1 MSSRRVASWI
11 YDVLNVFIE
20 ALEIEA
26 GLLSRGNATW
36 RFYNQ
41 DLEHI
46 RPLAA
51 HLDRDGR
58 HIFRDLITAHPELVE
73 KISTHDALRT
83 QLVRAATDAY
93 RDALASD
100 AIHEAVEDARRRFLA
115 NVPGAIPTGA
125 FAAEK
130 HVDLV
135 IEHLIN
141 EIEELPSHYTDAE
154 FWRAHGKE
162 LRSFSVP
169 SMLAVKRAR
178 AELLSYDQATL
189 KWLEDFSYELC
200 QQYDIPAAPSGSV
213 GY

>member
-1 MSSRRVASWI
+1 MSSRRVASWV
-11 YDVLNVFIE
+11 YDVLNVFME
-20 ALEIEA
+20 ALEMEV

-58 HIFRDLITAHPELVE
+58 HIFRDLLTAHPELVE
-73 KISTHDALRT
+73 KISTHDALRA
-83 QLVRAATDAY
+83 QLVKAATDAY
-93 RDALASD
+93 RDALAND
-100 AIHEAVEDARRRFLA
+100 AIHKAVDDARRRFLEK
-115 NVPGAIPTGA
+115 VPGAIPTGS

-135 IEHLIN
+135 IERLIN
-141 EIEELPSHYTDAE
+141 EIEELPSHNTDAE

-162 LRSFSVP
+162 FSAFSIP
-169 SMLAVKRAR
+169 SMPAVKQAR
-178 AELLSYDQATL
+178 AELLASDQAVL
-189 KWLEDFSYELC
+189 KWLEDFSYDLC
-200 QQYDIPAAPSGSV
+200 RQYDIPAAPSSSV